1 MKYICLI
8 ALLFAIV
15 YSQDCSQG
23 MTGIEACQNIT
34 AKNATERCCW
44 VSGTIKTENFT
55 FDNCTLFNVNNNTE
69 YQKQFDELKQ
79 NIDGLKVECSSKYLY
94 VVSLFAL
101 VFLL

>member
-15 YSQDCSQG
+15 YSQDCSLG
-23 MTGIEACQNIT
+23 VAKIEDCQNIT

-44 VSGTIKTENFT
+44 ISGTVKTENFT
-55 FDNCTLFNVNNNTE
+55 FENCTLFPMNSTE
-69 YQKQFDELKQ
+69 YQKKFDDLKQ
-79 NIDGLKVECSSKYLY
+79 NMDNLKVECSSKYLY

>member
-34 AKNATERCCW
+34 AKNATQRCCW
-44 VSGTIKTENFT
+44 VSGTVKTENFT
-55 FDNCTLFNVNNNTE
+55 FDNCSLFSMNETE
-69 YQKQFDELKQ
+69 YKNHFEELKKD
-79 NIDGLKVECSSKYLY
+79 IDGLKVECSSKYLY

-101 VFLL
+101 VF